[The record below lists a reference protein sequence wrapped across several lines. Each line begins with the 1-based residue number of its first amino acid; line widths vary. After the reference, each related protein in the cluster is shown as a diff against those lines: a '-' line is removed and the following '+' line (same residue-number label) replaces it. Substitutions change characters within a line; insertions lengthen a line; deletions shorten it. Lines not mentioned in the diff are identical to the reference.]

1 MPFVK
6 RDESGRI
13 IALFREKETGAE
25 EYLPP
30 HHDDVRSFV
39 GTATAGETRDT
50 EAEFF
55 RSDQTMIR
63 VFEDLLDTL
72 IDKKAVLLTDLPEPA
87 QMKLLNRKRLR
98 TELTRI
104 GEILSDESDDI
115 F

>member
-6 RDESGRI
+6 RDESGRV
-13 IALFREKETGAE
+13 IALCREKEPGAE

-30 HHDDVRSFV
+30 HHEDVRSFV
-39 GTATAGETRDT
+39 GASGEARDT

-55 RSDQTMIR
+55 RSDQSMIR

-72 IDKKAVLLTDLPEPA
+72 IDKKAVLLTDLPAPA

-98 TELTRI
+98 SELTRI